1 MTAGFLVAAVLLLIA
16 NGFFVAIEFAL
27 LASRVSRLTP
37 MAKDGT
43 DAGAAAALDAVRDLQ
58 TQLAGAQLGITMA
71 SLGLGFVAEPA
82 VAAVLE
88 SAIEAVVHLPSGVL
102 HTISF
107 LIALA
112 IVVILHMVLGE
123 MVPKNLAIANPERV
137 ARLLAPI
144 HAAYIALLRPVIWF
158 LNAISNALV
167 RLFGYEPVDEL
178 NTALTVN
185 EFHTLLAGAVMEG
198 KIEGVEHEL
207 LSGALD
213 FRARTAGSIMI
224 PRHRM
229 ATVRRSA
236 SVAEIEALV
245 AETGHSRI
253 PVEGVGPSDVIGF
266 VHSKDLLRLPP
277 EAQDDQVPLEM
288 MRRMLI
294 VSPDQPVRDL
304 MRAMRRARRHV
315 ALVRS
320 DSGQLLGL
328 VTLEDALEAL
338 VGDIRDETDTET
350 EVAVNSD
357 ADRFGRTDGEA
368 P

>member
-1 MTAGFLVAAVLLLIA
+1 MTAGFLVAAVVLLIA

-27 LASRVSRLTP
+27 LASRASRLQP

-43 DAGAAAALDAVRDLQ
+43 DLGAAAALDAVRDLQ
-58 TQLAGAQLGITMA
+58 PQLAGAQLGITMA

-82 VAAVLE
+82 IATLLE

-102 HTISF
+102 HAVSF
-107 LIALA
+107 LIALS
-112 IVVILHMVLGE
+112 IVVTFHMVLGE

-137 ARLLAPI
+137 ARLLAPL
-144 HAAYIALLRPVIWF
+144 HTAYVALFRPVIWF
-158 LNAISNALV
+158 LNAISNGIV
-167 RLFGYEPVDEL
+167 RMFGYEPVDEL

-185 EFHTLLAGAVMEG
+185 EFHTLLAGAVEDG
-198 KIEGVEHEL
+198 KIEDLEHEL

-213 FRARTAGSIMI
+213 FRARTAGSIMT

-229 ATVRRSA
+229 ATVSRNA
-236 SVAEIEALV
+236 SVAEVEALV
-245 AETGHSRI
+245 TETGHSRV
-253 PVEGVGPSDVIGF
+253 PVRGAGPDDIIGF
-266 VHSKDLLRLPP
+266 VHSKDLLRLPL
-277 EAQDDQVPLEM
+277 EARDDQVPLEM

-294 VSPDQPVRDL
+294 VSPDQLVRDL

-320 DSGQLLGL
+320 ADGRLLGL

-338 VGDIRDETDTET
+338 VGDIRDETDTE
-350 EVAVNSD
+350 A
-357 ADRFGRTDGEA
+357 RG
-368 P
+368 

>member
-1 MTAGFLVAAVLLLIA
+1 MTAGFLAAAVLLLIA

-27 LASRVSRLTP
+27 LASRVSRLQP

-58 TQLAGAQLGITMA
+58 AQLAGAQLGITMA

-82 VAAVLE
+82 VAHLLE
-88 SAIEAVVHLPSGVL
+88 SAIESVVHLPSGLL

-107 LIALA
+107 LIALT
-112 IVVILHMVLGE
+112 IVVTLHMVLGE

-137 ARLLAPI
+137 ARMLAPL
-144 HAAYIALLRPVIWF
+144 HAAYLALFRPVVWF
-158 LNAISNALV
+158 LNAMSNGMV

-185 EFHTLLAGAVMEG
+185 EFHTLLAGAFEEG
-198 KIEGVEHEL
+198 KIEDLEHEL

-213 FRARTAGSIMI
+213 FRARTAGSIMT
-224 PRHRM
+224 PRARM
-229 ATVRRSA
+229 ATVPRTA
-236 SVAEIEALV
+236 TVAEIETLV
-245 AETGHSRI
+245 AATGHSRV
-253 PVEGVGPSDVIGF
+253 PVEGVGPDDIIGF
-266 VHSKDLLRLPP
+266 VHSKDLLRLPSD
-277 EAQDDQVPLEM
+277 ARDDQVPLEM

-315 ALVRS
+315 GLVRS
-320 DSGQLLGL
+320 ADGTLLGL

-338 VGDIRDETDTET
+338 VGDIRDETDAET
-350 EVAVNSD
+350 A
-357 ADRFGRTDGEA
+357 G
-368 P
+368 

>member
-1 MTAGFLVAAVLLLIA
+1 MTAGFLVAAVFLLIA

-27 LASRVSRLTP
+27 LASRVSRLQP

-58 TQLAGAQLGITMA
+58 AQLAGAQLGITMA

-82 VAAVLE
+82 IASVLE

-102 HTISF
+102 HAISF
-107 LIALA
+107 LIALTL
-112 IVVILHMVLGE
+112 VVTLHMVLGE

-137 ARLLAPI
+137 ARVLAPI
-144 HAAYIALLRPVIWF
+144 HAAYVALLRPMVWF
-158 LNAISNALV
+158 LNTISNGIV
-167 RLFGYEPVDEL
+167 RMFGYEPVDEL

-185 EFHTLLAGAVMEG
+185 EFRTLLAGAVEEG
-198 KIEGVEHEL
+198 KIEDMEHEL

-213 FRARTAGSIMI
+213 FRARTAGSIMT

-229 ATVRRSA
+229 ATVPRSA

-245 AETGHSRI
+245 TETGHSRV
-253 PVEGVGPSDVIGF
+253 PVQGVGPSDIIGF

-277 EAQDDQVPLEM
+277 EARDEQVPLEM

-315 ALVRS
+315 ALVRAA
-320 DSGQLLGL
+320 DGTLLGL

-338 VGDIRDETDTET
+338 VGDIRDETDTES
-350 EVAVNSD
+350 VD
-357 ADRFGRTDGEA
+357 
-368 P
+368 